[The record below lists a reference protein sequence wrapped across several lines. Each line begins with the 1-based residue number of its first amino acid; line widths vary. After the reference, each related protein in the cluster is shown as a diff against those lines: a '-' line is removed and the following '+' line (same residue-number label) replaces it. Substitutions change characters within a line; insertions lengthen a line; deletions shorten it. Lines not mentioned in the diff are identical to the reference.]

1 MKIHSKDFRAREGD
15 EVNHQKWPTTVK
27 PVYKS
32 KEQYQKL
39 LAEHVARLSSQ
50 QQLLYASNRHA
61 VLLIF
66 QTMDAPETMAPS
78 GT

>member
-1 MKIHSKDFRAREGD
+1 VRKGGV
-15 EVNHQKWPTTVK
+15 VNLKKWPTVVK

-39 LAEHVARLSSQ
+39 LAEHVAQLSLQ

-66 QTMDAPETMAPS
+66 QAMDAAEKMAPS

>member
-1 MKIHSKDFRAREGD
+1 MKINSKDFRVREGD
-15 EVNHQKWPTTVK
+15 EVNLRKWPTTVK

-39 LAEHVARLSSQ
+39 LEEHVAQLSLQ

-61 VLLIF
+61 GKTIEPPGPRF
-66 QTMDAPETMAPS
+66 SNPGPS
-78 GT
+78 